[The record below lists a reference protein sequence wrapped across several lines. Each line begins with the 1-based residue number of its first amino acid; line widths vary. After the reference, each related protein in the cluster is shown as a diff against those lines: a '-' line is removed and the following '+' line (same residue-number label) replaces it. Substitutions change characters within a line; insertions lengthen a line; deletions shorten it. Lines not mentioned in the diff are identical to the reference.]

1 MIGFAKPSR
10 SVDYDPRLEVARL
23 TRVAPRPTTLA
34 QTGLSLAFLTDLA
47 CRQMAT
53 FGVLPL
59 SELIARMGL
68 AGPVTEQVLQFMR
81 SEGLAELRNRLGPD
95 GELRYGL
102 TERGRA
108 EGYDALMRSGYV
120 GPAPVPLDQYCDV
133 IEQQSIRKRRI
144 EREMLRRA
152 LGNLVIEDRV
162 RDQLGPAL
170 NSNRAI
176 LLYGAPGTGK
186 TYLSQQL
193 ARVLPDLVLIPH
205 AICINDVVI
214 DLFDPQIHAEVS
226 LNTPAHPLQ
235 LGHGWDARFACCERP
250 VVTAAGELTLDM
262 LEVQRDVAT
271 RTSVAPLQLKANNGV
286 FLIDDLGR
294 QRVDATAIFNRW
306 IVPME
311 ERVDYL
317 SAGSGHQFAAPFDQ
331 LLLFSTNLDPLQIAD
346 EAFLRRIGY
355 KIRLDP
361 CSLEHFRKIW
371 QDVCA
376 EREVFFDP
384 GVLSHLIHQHYGQS
398 KRDML
403 PCHPRDLIGMALD
416 WKTYEGKPAELD
428 EAAVDW
434 AWDNYFVRHDQDM
447 IAAAPAKGDC

>member
-23 TRVAPRPTTLA
+23 TRVAPRPTTIA
-34 QTGLSLAFLTDLA
+34 ETGLSLAFLSDLA

-59 SELIARMGL
+59 SELVSRMGL

-120 GPAPVPLDQYCDV
+120 GPAPVPLEHYCDV
-133 IEQQSIRKRRI
+133 VEQQSIRKRRI
-144 EREMLRRA
+144 ERDTLRRA
-152 LGNLVIEDRV
+152 LGHLVIEERV

-170 NSNRAI
+170 NSNRAVF
-176 LLYGAPGTGK
+176 LYGTPGTGK
-186 TYLSQQL
+186 TYVAQHL
-193 ARVLPDLVLIPH
+193 ARVLPDLVLIPY
-205 AICINDVVI
+205 AISVNDTVVE
-214 DLFDPQIHAEVS
+214 LFDPQLHVQVS
-226 LNTPAHPLQ
+226 LNTPVHPLQ
-235 LGHGWDARFACCERP
+235 LGHGWDARFVCCERP
-250 VVTAAGELTLDM
+250 VVTAAGELTLEM
-262 LEVQRDVAT
+262 LEVQRDPAA
-271 RTSVAPLQLKANNGV
+271 RTCFAPLQLKANNGV
-286 FLIDDLGR
+286 FIIDDLGR
-294 QRVDATAIFNRW
+294 QRVNATAIFNRW

-311 ERVDYL
+311 EHVDYL
-317 SAGSGHQFAAPFDQ
+317 TAGNGQQFAAPFDQ
-331 LLLFSTNLDPLQIAD
+331 LLLFSTNLEPLEIAD

-355 KIRLDP
+355 KIRFDP
-361 CSLEHFRKIW
+361 CSADHFRKIW
-371 QDVCA
+371 HNVCI
-376 EREVFFDP
+376 EREVYFDP
-384 GVLSHLIHQHYGQS
+384 GVLSFTMHNLYGNS
-398 KRDML
+398 RREML

-428 EAAVDW
+428 EESVAW
-434 AWDNYFVRHDQDM
+434 AWNNYFVEHDRD
-447 IAAAPAKGDC
+447 IAGAPARGKS